1 MRRCDFT
8 RAKRMIA
15 AILCGLV
22 LAIAAGPLG
31 AQTARTVRPY
41 YDIQQEVTLRGT
53 VSSVVTKASPG
64 MVVGSHLLLQT
75 ESGAVDASLGRWGL
89 QGKGALAVSAG
100 QVVEVTGVKKTLMN
114 REVFVVRTVKSGGA
128 VYTVR
133 NQHGIPVSP
142 QARLRASQKTAGKGA
157 WL

>member
-15 AILCGLV
+15 AAGLA
-22 LAIAAGPLG
+22 LAIAAVPLG
-31 AQTARTVRPY
+31 AQTVRTVRPY
-41 YDIQQEVTLRGT
+41 YDVQQEVTLRGT

-64 MVVGSHLLLQT
+64 MVVGSHLMIQT

-100 QVVEVTGVKKTLMN
+100 QVVEVTGVKKALSN
-114 REVFVVRTVKSGGA
+114 REVFLVRTVKSGGA

-133 NQHGIPVSP
+133 NEHGIAVSP
-142 QARLRASQKTAGKGA
+142 QARQRASQKTARKGA

>member
-1 MRRCDFT
+1 
-8 RAKRMIA
+8 MIA
-15 AILCGLV
+15 AVLSGLG
-22 LAIAAGPLG
+22 LAIAAVPLLAVPSA
-31 AQTARTVRPY
+31 AQTVRTEAHPY
-41 YDIQQEVTLRGT
+41 YDVHQEVTLRGM

-89 QGKGALAVSAG
+89 RGKGALAVSAG
-100 QVVEVTGVKKTLMN
+100 QMVEVTGVKKTLLN
-114 REVFVVRTVKSGGA
+114 REVFVVRSVKSGGA

-133 NQHGIPVSP
+133 NEHGIAVSP
-142 QARLRASQKTAGKGA
+142 QSRQRASQKTARKGE